1 MTDLSIRE
9 SLRKSLED
17 LRLSRGEKRALNQIL
32 DDESQDV
39 YFTHKIRSEA
49 FDLVREGINGENPQL
64 LIDWLEEIV
73 KLLLKEKFE
82 ANQHSVSKAFFSP
95 GDDCLRFILDSIS
108 SAKRN
113 VSICVFTIT
122 DNRISST
129 IERAHRRGV
138 DFRIITDDDKTMDA
152 GSDIMRLD
160 ELGIPIRTDKTKF
173 HMHHKFAIF
182 DDSLLVS
189 GSYNWTRSAADYN
202 EENIIATDHPEL
214 VGQFEELFNHLWN
227 KFSG

>member
-1 MTDLSIRE
+1 M
-9 SLRKSLED
+9 
-17 LRLSRGEKRALNQIL
+17 
-32 DDESQDV
+32 
-39 YFTHKIRSEA
+39 
-49 FDLVREGINGENPQL
+49 
-64 LIDWLEEIV
+64 
-73 KLLLKEKFE
+73 
-82 ANQHSVSKAFFSP
+82 
-95 GDDCLRFILDSIS
+95 
-108 SAKRN
+108 
-113 VSICVFTIT
+113 SICVFTIT